1 MRIFSALFTFG
12 FIFQISFAQYNPLK
26 PNLRQGKFFT
36 EDSAA
41 QVLQNVALKFKDKE
55 SWEKRAS
62 LLRQGI
68 LDGAE
73 IQELNKRK
81 PFKAQI
87 HSLKTFE
94 DYTVSNVYIEGIDGI
109 YITGNLYQPLNQKG
123 KSAGILCPH
132 GHGTNPRLAEYTQ
145 QRCATLAR
153 MGAVVF
159 AFDMNGMGE
168 ATQCDHKIDKALKI
182 NLINGT
188 YALDFLC
195 SLQNVDT
202 ERIGMT
208 GESGGGTQ
216 TFMLAA
222 IDKRIKVSAPVVMV
236 SAYFFGG
243 CVCESGMPV
252 HVRATHETSNVEI
265 AALFAP
271 KPMLLISD
279 GDDWTKNT
287 PKVEF
292 PFIQRIYSF
301 YGATNQVENVHL
313 AAEKHD
319 YGISKRLAMYPF
331 MAKYLKLDLKKVLK
345 NGQVDENS
353 NKILSSTELSAFD
366 ALHPRPNNALIG
378 NEAVMNVL
386 K

>member
-109 YITGNLYQPLNQKG
+109 YITGNLYQPLNHKG

-145 QRCATLAR
+145 QRCAMLAR

-222 IDKRIKVSAPVVMV
+222 IDKRIKVSVPIVMV

-292 PFIQRIYSF
+292 PFVQRIYSF

>member
-1 MRIFSALFTFG
+1 MKIFSALFVFG
-12 FIFQISFAQYNPLK
+12 FLFQMSFAQYNPLK

-41 QVLQNVALKFKDKE
+41 QVLQNTAQKYNDKA

-94 DYTVSNVYIEGIDGI
+94 DYTVSNVYIEGINGI
-109 YITGNLYQPLNQKG
+109 YITGNLYQPLNHKG
-123 KSAGILCPH
+123 KSSGILCPH

-168 ATQCDHKIDKALKI
+168 ATQCEHKIDRAIKL

-222 IDKRIKVSAPVVMV
+222 LDKRIKVSVPVVMV

-301 YGATNQVENVHL
+301 YGATNQVENIHL
-313 AAEKHD
+313 ATEKHD

-345 NGQVDENS
+345 NGQIDESPNE
-353 NKILSSTELSAFD
+353 ILSSTDLSAFD
-366 ALHPRPNNALIG
+366 ALHPRPNNALMG
-378 NEAVMNVL
+378 NAAVMNVL